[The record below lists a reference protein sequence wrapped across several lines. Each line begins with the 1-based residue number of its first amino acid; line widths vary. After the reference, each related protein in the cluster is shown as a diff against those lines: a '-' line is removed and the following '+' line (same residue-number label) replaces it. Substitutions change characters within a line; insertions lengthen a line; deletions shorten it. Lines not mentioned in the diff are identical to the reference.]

1 MGLWAVTRVNEGTQ
15 LVRTSG
21 VAGSFGF
28 APYTVVSG
36 FPGAFEAADRAM
48 HEQKRRR
55 RACVKA

>member
-1 MGLWAVTRVNEGTQ
+1 MTRVNEGTQ

-48 HEQKRRR
+48 YEQKRCR